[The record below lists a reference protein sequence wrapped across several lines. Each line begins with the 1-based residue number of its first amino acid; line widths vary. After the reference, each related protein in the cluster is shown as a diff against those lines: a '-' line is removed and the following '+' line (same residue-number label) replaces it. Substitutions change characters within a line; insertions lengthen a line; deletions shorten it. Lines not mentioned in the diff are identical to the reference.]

1 MMRMIDAI
9 TDKPNWV
16 DKIRVAEIRE
26 KWRQEF
32 FASAELTEPAGI
44 SDGMVDRARHFAGFL
59 PSPVQQFCN
68 STDAPLDA
76 GS

>member
-9 TDKPNWV
+9 TDKPSWA
-16 DKIRVAEIRE
+16 DKIRVVEIRE

-44 SDGMVDRARHFAGFL
+44 SDGMVDRACHFAGPLFAL
-59 PSPVQQFCN
+59 VQHLCK
-68 STDAPLDA
+68 
-76 GS
+76 